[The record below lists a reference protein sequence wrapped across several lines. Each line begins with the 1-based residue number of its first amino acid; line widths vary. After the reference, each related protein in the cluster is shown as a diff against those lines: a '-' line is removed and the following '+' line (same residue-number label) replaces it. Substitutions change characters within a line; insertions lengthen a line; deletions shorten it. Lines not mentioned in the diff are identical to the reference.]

1 MITNHATAVADGPE
15 PDHHDHHDHDGKLA
29 VTKTT
34 PPAGVLRLV
43 QDIEDQNLLDAR
55 GYKRPLATLP
65 GYNKGRTP
73 KSKGRTYPPDP
84 PNVDEIS
91 RLLIACGDTPTGLR
105 LHALIVVLWRTGLR
119 ISEALALTESD
130 LHPEDGSIIVRKG
143 KGGKRRV
150 SMMDPWGWERVKPW
164 LKHRE
169 QLPAGPVFCVVQ
181 GPTSGT
187 RVWSHTDV
195 RRELKRAAFRA
206 GIRKRIAPHQLR
218 HAHAVELWREGIDL
232 LAVQRQLGHARLDV
246 TQLYLRSISP
256 TEVLAPIFARNGP
269 VVSI

>member
-1 MITNHATAVADGPE
+1 MITQNATALTGVPH
-15 PDHHDHHDHDGKLA
+15 PDHHNDQA
-29 VTKTT
+29 T
-34 PPAGVLRLV
+34 PERGASNALRLV
-43 QDIEDQNLLDAR
+43 PDLADTGLLDAR
-55 GYKRPLATLP
+55 GYRRPIATLP

-84 PNVDEIS
+84 PTVEEIS
-91 RLLIACGDTPTGLR
+91 KVLLACGDRPTGLR
-105 LHALIVVLWRTGLR
+105 MHALIIVLWRTGLR
-119 ISEALALTESD
+119 ISEALALQESD
-130 LHPEDGSIIVRKG
+130 LHPEDGSIVVRSG

-150 SMMDPWGWERVKPW
+150 SMMDPWGWERIKPW
-164 LKHRE
+164 LEYRQTLE
-169 QLPAGPVFCVVQ
+169 TGPVFCVIA

-195 RRELKRAAFRA
+195 RRELKRKAALA
-206 GIRKRIAPHQLR
+206 GVRKRMAPHQLR
-218 HAHAVELWREGIDL
+218 HAHAVELWREDVNL

-256 TEVLAPIFARNGP
+256 TEVLAPIAARRGP

>member
-1 MITNHATAVADGPE
+1 MITANATALVEHDTPQPVDAPAK
-15 PDHHDHHDHDGKLA
+15 PDN
-29 VTKTT
+29 
-34 PPAGVLRLV
+34 PLRLV
-43 QDIEDQNLLDAR
+43 PELTDTNLLDVR
-55 GYKRPLATLP
+55 GYKRPIATLP

-84 PNVDEIS
+84 PSVEEIS
-91 RLLIACGDTPTGLR
+91 QILAACNDTPTGMR
-105 LHALIVVLWRTGLR
+105 LHALIITLWRTGLR
-119 ISEALALTESD
+119 ISEALALQESD
-130 LHPEDGSIIVRKG
+130 LHPEDGSIVVRSG

-150 SMMDPWGWERVKPW
+150 SMMDPWGWERIKPW
-164 LKHRE
+164 LTYRE
-169 QLPAGPVFCVVQ
+169 TLEPGPVFCVIQ

-195 RRELKRAAFRA
+195 RVALKKTAARA
-206 GIRKRIAPHQLR
+206 GVRKRCAPHQFR
-218 HAHAVELWREGIDL
+218 HAHAVELWREDVNL

-256 TEVLAPIFARNGP
+256 TEVLAPIAARRGP

>member
-1 MITNHATAVADGPE
+1 MITNNASAVADGPDR
-15 PDHHDHHDHDGKLA
+15 DHHDTDGKLA
-29 VTKTT
+29 VSKTA

-43 QDIEDQNLLDAR
+43 QDIEDHNLLDAR

-65 GYNKGRTP
+65 GYHKGRTP

-84 PNVDEIS
+84 PSVDELS
-91 RLLIACGDTPTGLR
+91 RLLLACGDRPTGLR

-119 ISEALALTESD
+119 ISEALALNESD
-130 LHPEDGSIIVRKG
+130 LHADDGSIVVRSG

-150 SMMDPWGWERVKPW
+150 SMMDPWGWSRVQPW
-164 LKHRE
+164 LKYRQSLE
-169 QLPAGPVFCVVQ
+169 PGPVFCVIT

-195 RRELKRAAFRA
+195 RRDLKRKAKEA

-256 TEVLAPIFARNGP
+256 TEVLAPIFARSGP